1 MQHTATT
8 HVAWS
13 VCLSVCLCVCLCVC
27 LKDTAVSLAKAD
39 ELIDVALGFWTR
51 VGPRNHVL
59 DGGPGH
65 PREEALF
72 VRTYLGI
79 SGHARSPIGLYSMLF
94 ARGSS
99 GAASRLQ
106 YCSNLLILLGHYYDY
121 YDHHHHHHHHRFYV
135 MCFLCMRQSRNRI
148 DAIGLETAWHHAAH
162 SLTTRPRVYIRL
174 CVAEQTVIGDKT
186 RRP

>member
-1 MQHTATT
+1 
-8 HVAWS
+8 
-13 VCLSVCLCVCLCVC
+13 
-27 LKDTAVSLAKAD
+27 VSLAKAD
-39 ELIDVALGFWTR
+39 ELIDVTLGFWTR

-99 GAASRLQ
+99 GAAYRLQ

-121 YDHHHHHHHHRFYV
+121 YDHHHHHHHRFYV
-135 MCFLCMRQSRNRI
+135 MCLLCMRQSRNRI

-174 CVAEQTVIGDKT
+174 CAAEQTVIGDKT